1 MARAGESVE
10 KTRPDTGHTREEGRR
25 GENVPIRVA
34 SRSTNKCCDEEAA
47 SWGARLRSERG
58 GPGRGGS
65 SLTVSLSAYSACAD
79 DVRSAVATRE

>member
-10 KTRPDTGHTREEGRR
+10 RTRADTGITREGGRP

-34 SRSTNKCCDEEAA
+34 RGSTNKCCDEEAA
-47 SWGARLRSERG
+47 SWGARLRSEQG

-65 SLTVSLSAYSACAD
+65 SLPVSLSAYSACAD